1 MQLTLSPQI
10 DNHILPTEFINTKY
24 ACLRATPYEP
34 NYNKR
39 LICLLSLVEQSREL
53 EGENIRA
60 ASYAHVISALKVKLC
75 FFCFCFASCNVP
87 L

>member
-10 DNHILPTEFINTKY
+10 DNHILPTGFINTKY

-39 LICLLSLVEQSREL
+39 LIYLLSLVEQSREL

-75 FFCFCFASCNVP
+75 FFLLLFC
-87 L
+87 